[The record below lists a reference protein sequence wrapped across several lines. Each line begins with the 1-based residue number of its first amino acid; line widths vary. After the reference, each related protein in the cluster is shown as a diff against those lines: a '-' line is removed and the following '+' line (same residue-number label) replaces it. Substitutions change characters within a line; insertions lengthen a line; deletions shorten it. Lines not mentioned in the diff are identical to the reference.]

1 MQVPA
6 FIFRSIRYYVAVT
19 LMTPRQRRLAV
30 VHKSMYGVLV
40 ALVALVHCLAG
51 CGATDHGKIYRIP
64 ELVVYD
70 KTLEDIDTKGR
81 INPYKYRFPDQSIV
95 TPTGTAAKASPESKP
110 AAAAGAP
117 GSVIPP
123 SSRDIDP
130 FGQPPEGYTPLQ
142 DLSSKLKQIQQDR
155 KSQALP
161 DSQAQGLTTLAVL
174 QSTESAY
181 TAAQLDMAS
190 RNRLQTIM
198 IGQSNVIAAAH
209 LSSIMGLENEINV
222 LFGVSATSTAAVAGI
237 VSPVGTKNILTAL
250 SAIFS
255 ASRDQIREHVYQ
267 NAFGS
272 AIVDRI
278 VTRRK
283 AFLDEIINP
292 RRQLS
297 LAEYPVDAAIADVLE
312 YHNMGSFY
320 EGVVQIGREVAQG
333 NMSSQRPSAAPKEV
347 TVQPSALAV
356 TVDKDGNGSVDVQI
370 TRTTTDAFTFTV
382 QGVIVTKLAPEA
394 GVLRAASSD
403 EKLKVFKYD
412 LRGSGKVTITFTAAK
427 ETSSFDLIVGD
438 ATHQVAHKVIQIEH
452 RKE

>member
-1 MQVPA
+1 MA
-6 FIFRSIRYYVAVT
+6 
-19 LMTPRQRRLAV
+19 
-30 VHKSMYGVLV
+30 HKAMYGVLV
-40 ALVALVHCLAG
+40 AFMALVLCLAG

-64 ELVVYD
+64 PLVCHD
-70 KTLEDIDTKGR
+70 KDLDDIDSSGR

-95 TPTGTAAKASPESKP
+95 KPTGTAAKGKPETKP
-110 AAAAGAP
+110 ATTP
-117 GSVIPP
+117 GTTGTPGTTIPA

-130 FGQPPEGYTPLQ
+130 FGDPPKGYTPLEE
-142 DLSSKLKQIQQDR
+142 LSGKLKRIKQDR
-155 KSQALP
+155 DGGAILE
-161 DSQAQGLTTLAVL
+161 SQAQGLTTLAVL

-181 TAAQLDMAS
+181 TAAQLDTAS

-278 VTRRK
+278 VTRRQT
-283 AFLDEIINP
+283 FLDEVINP
-292 RRQLS
+292 RRMLP
-297 LAEYPVDAAIADVLE
+297 LAEYPVDAAISDVLE

-347 TVQPSALAV
+347 TVQPAATVV
-356 TVDKDGNGSVDVQI
+356 TVKEDGKGSIDVQI
-370 TRTTTDAFTFTV
+370 TRTTTDAFTVTI
-382 QGVIVTKLAPEA
+382 QGVTVTSLVPADT
-394 GVLRAASSD
+394 VLRPASSD
-403 EKLKVFKYD
+403 DKLKVVKYD
-412 LRGSGKVTITFTAAK
+412 LRGTGKVTINFTAAK

-452 RKE
+452 DGK